1 MPFAVMIRLR
11 DLSGKNMATRFGINA
26 WAEDQDAL
34 QSTINHAADLHNSD
48 DEGRH
53 ARTHNHEEAST

>member
-1 MPFAVMIRLR
+1 
-11 DLSGKNMATRFGINA
+11 MATRFGINA